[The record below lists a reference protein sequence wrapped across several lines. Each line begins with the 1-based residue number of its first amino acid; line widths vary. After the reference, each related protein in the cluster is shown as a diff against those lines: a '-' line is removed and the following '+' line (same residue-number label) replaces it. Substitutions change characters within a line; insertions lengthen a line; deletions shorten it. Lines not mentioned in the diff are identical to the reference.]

1 MTIDTIDTILTAAI
15 AGITI
20 GSFLIGMGYMLW
32 KGL

>member
-1 MTIDTIDTILTAAI
+1 MTIETIDTIITSAI

-20 GSFLIGMGYMLW
+20 GSFLLGTGYMLW